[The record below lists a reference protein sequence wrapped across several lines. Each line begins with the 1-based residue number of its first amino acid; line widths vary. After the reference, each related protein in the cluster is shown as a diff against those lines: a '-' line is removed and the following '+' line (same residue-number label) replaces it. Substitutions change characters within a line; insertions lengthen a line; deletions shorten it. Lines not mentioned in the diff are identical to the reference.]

1 MTDPRP
7 LDTNMGHPILRAFD
21 LETTGIETDSCRIVE
36 LALCDKDGKVRLHSL
51 VNPGIPIPPEAIAV
65 HGITDEM
72 VADAPRFAV
81 LAAEVQAAI
90 ADATLVSYAGRA
102 FDTLVLDR
110 ELRRAKQPGIDL
122 DTVVEI
128 DLYRAWQE
136 LEPRTLAGARKRYLQ
151 RASGE
156 QHRALQDTVDL
167 PALLHAM
174 ARRHAV
180 TVEDLVRLSRPED
193 ECDRSGKFK
202 LDAEGKVRFNFGKH
216 DGDLARD
223 HVEYLVWMRD
233 KGDFPSD
240 TMHVVKR
247 ILRKVRATAPDWTDA
262 DEGADPTAWD

>member
-1 MTDPRP
+1 MRLVA
-7 LDTNMGHPILRAFD
+7 LDI
-21 LETTGIETDSCRIVE
+21 ETTGLDQDTCRIIE
-36 LALCDKDGKVRLHSL
+36 LALCDEDGQILVHTL
-51 VNPGIPIPPEAIAV
+51 VNPGCQIPPEATAV

-193 ECDRSGKFK
+193 EVDRSGKFK
-202 LDAEGKVRFNFGKH
+202 VGPDRVVRFAFGKH
-216 DGDLARD
+216 DGEPARD
-223 HVEYLVWMRD
+223 HVEYLVWMKD
-233 KGDFPSD
+233 KGDFPAD
-240 TMHVVKR
+240 TMRVVKR